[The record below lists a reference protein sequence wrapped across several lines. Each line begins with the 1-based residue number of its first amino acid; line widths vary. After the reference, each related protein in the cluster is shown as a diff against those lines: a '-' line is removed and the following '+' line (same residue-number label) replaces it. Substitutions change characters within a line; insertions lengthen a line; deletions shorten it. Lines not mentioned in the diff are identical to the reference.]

1 MVPFEQDL
9 TKSELNKSN
18 WYKSNVSKMPLLTKE
33 EEHNLFVEYNDTGN
47 LDAAYKLVM
56 ANLRYVSSL
65 VMKYNNNNDPHR
77 YEDLM
82 QEGTIAVMHCIK
94 KFDINVGVR
103 FISFARIHI
112 EHALQNYC
120 IQNMNGLTYG
130 TGHSNRKLFNNMR
143 GIIAKQQQQQN
154 RSFVID
160 ADIKAASEELNVNYH
175 TCLSYYDT
183 AMVRHI
189 SLEERWD
196 DESDSFIESIPD
208 GGPLIEDML
217 EEEGEPDKKS
227 KILNIIRNMDDRQK
241 TILENRYLCDK
252 KMTLKELSVRFNI
265 SIERV
270 RQIEL
275 SALKTI
281 KTLMEK

>member
-1 MVPFEQDL
+1 MVLND
-9 TKSELNKSN
+9 SELTQSPTNNWYRINVNKS
-18 WYKSNVSKMPLLTKE
+18 PILTKE
-33 EEHNLFVEYNDTGN
+33 EEYDLFKSYGGGD

-56 ANLRYVSSL
+56 ANLRYVSTL
-65 VMKYNNNNDPHR
+65 VMKYNNNNDQHR

-94 KFDINVGVR
+94 KFDVDVGVR

-112 EHALQNYC
+112 ERALQDYC

-143 GIIAKQQQQQN
+143 GIISKQQQQNN

-189 SLEERWD
+189 SLEDRID
-196 DESDSFIESIPD
+196 DESISLIETIPD
-208 GGPLIEDML
+208 SGQLVEDIIDDESL
-217 EEEGEPDKKS
+217 PDKKEH
-227 KILNIIRNMDDRQK
+227 ILDIIRRMDDRQK

-252 KMTLKELSVRFNI
+252 KMTLRELAERFNI

-270 RQIEL
+270 RQIEKTAL
-275 SALKTI
+275 SSI
-281 KTLMEK
+281 KTLMGN